1 VWAWVANV
9 SGSAANCSSVVCWQA
24 RAFKYLPHPLPLSL
38 FSLPPPPSNLF
49 WLFVLY
55 AHSHLTLRGIFF
67 ILLEF
72 PGLSYYST
80 LHSHFLLIES
90 TQTASF
96 SVHNSRVNSRTT
108 TTYPSSHKY
117 LLRCEPPSTI
127 FPCFSNSSSIC
138 VTPSPTS
145 PLRLLL
151 CWSRKSL
158 LVDMMSER
166 ETSMWLPTRLS

>member
-1 VWAWVANV
+1 MAPPPTVRLLCV
-9 SGSAANCSSVVCWQA
+9 G
-24 RAFKYLPHPLPLSL
+24 RRRPLSIFPIL
-38 FSLPPPPSNLF
+38 VRFRSFPSPPPIQPF

-96 SVHNSRVNSRTT
+96 SIHNSRVNSRTT
-108 TTYPSSHKY
+108 TTYSSSHKY

-127 FPCFSNSSSIC
+127 FPCFSNSSIC
-138 VTPSPTS
+138 VTLSPTS